1 MSNGETRALLPKAG
15 GARAPLPRASDVGVT
30 ADASAEE
37 KKSRSR
43 WQVTAAGL
51 LLPCAAAL
59 FVLVCALLV
68 TSGRGGDAVSV
79 RARLGTEADDFF
91 HTQFRGE
98 NALAFSSD
106 ASAGLGLKTHR
117 RGAEEIRE
125 NAEEDGSGKNA
136 AGLSKPAE
144 AEETKARIDAPEKEV
159 EAAKK
164 HEKRAVDEE
173 ASETKKAKTEK
184 GVDALSSKTS
194 TKKAPSSS
202 SSEDSSE
209 KKAQTSDLLGDVVSE
224 ERAVSVA
231 NDVPSSATS
240 SAPSASKP
248 TKTKEKPKILV
259 AVISWHDGAEEVAAM
274 ERTWLGA
281 LRDANEHMDADY
293 RVFVGEYDEANLGG
307 KHAELRKAEHRERRG
322 FGRDE
327 IAAALG
333 TRGIR
338 GFRAGEPIE
347 PKPSLGSGSGF
358 SVGSVSSLGKSRGE
372 KGTASDE
379 NTRTFD
385 SDAEIDELAEDLAE
399 AVDAFEEERTGAA
412 PTREW
417 AIFSDGAD
425 ADSSADS
432 SDDSSLGRGHE
443 EMSKREFTSRLAE
456 AVSKAKAQAL
466 AEEEAKASPPAKASK
481 ASTKSATASKT
492 TTHRDDASSS
502 ANEKGASSSSS
513 SSSSDAKTKTPKTKK
528 SPREN
533 APEAPPSKT
542 VELPVGDAYEDLSA
556 KVLAAIQYAAEHD
569 YDYVYKVDTD
579 VFVIPE
585 IFLKFVKTQVAD
597 KKIDWMGTENKMDFV
612 SLDESVDFTDPKN
625 AEIVKANS
633 SPSGFKCKLARE
645 WHFGKCTDDALNYQ
659 RYAGVNPVS
668 VDGGHGYVLSKDAMW
683 AVSDFAFK
691 RSDDLERHRKI
702 DIYEDQLVSHILVK
716 QGFLPVDY
724 SGVAPYKVSGM
735 TKEMADDSC
744 ALAND
749 PLLGKSV
756 GDRLR
761 AMFDYRFESGANLYE
776 TAEGWNP
783 GTLDARML
791 PTSLLR
797 VGIQPY
803 VSADSM
809 DMKWEYYNNRETIAA
824 QRADGTYE
832 PRLLPAGFEL
842 VPDLSR
848 DPFAV
853 PEFPEFPNEASKKK
867 GSEDGSAGDVTR
879 TDAKD
884 AKATDAEVNDADAEL
899 EARSKRKADD
909 PAKDLEAFK
918 NSLDDFHVF
927 DRAPARSGG
936 SDESKETNDD
946 DDEHEN
952 ARPGAWITVEELS
965 DDPFAEPEWRGD
977 DDALVKAQVEEM
989 LAAKRDERRAAGDAA
1004 AADEAAA
1011 AEAKAEE
1018 KQKRRFEME
1027 EAKREAEEEE
1037 EEAKSTATIEADDS
1051 YDGVA
1056 EDDDDR

>member
-1 MSNGETRALLPKAG
+1 MKSASGRHTFPRRVKAPSSSTSLEVTAAAAMSNGETRALLPKAG

-117 RGAEEIRE
+117 RGAEERSE

-347 PKPSLGSGSGF
+347 PKPSVGSGSGF

-372 KGTASDE
+372 KGTASKE
-379 NTRTFD
+379 KKRTFD

-466 AEEEAKASPPAKASK
+466 AAEEAKAAEPAKASK
-481 ASTKSATASKT
+481 AST
-492 TTHRDDASSS
+492 
-502 ANEKGASSSSS
+502 
-513 SSSSDAKTKTPKTKK
+513 
-528 SPREN
+528 REN

-612 SLDESVDFTDPKN
+612 ILDESVDFTDPKN

-633 SPSGFKCKLARE
+633 SPSGFKCKLTRE
-645 WHFGKCTDDALNYQ
+645 WHFGKCTDDALNNQ

-668 VDGGHGYVLSKDAMW
+668 VDGGHGYILSKDAMW

-691 RSDDLERHRKI
+691 RSDDLERHRRI

-842 VPDLSR
+842 VPDLSH

-867 GSEDGSAGDVTR
+867 GSEDGSIDDVTR

-884 AKATDAEVNDADAEL
+884 AKATDAKVNDADAEL
-899 EARSKRKADD
+899 EARSKRKASD

-936 SDESKETNDD
+936 SDESKETNDAD
-946 DDEHEN
+946 DDDEN

-1004 AADEAAA
+1004 ADDEAAA

>member
-1 MSNGETRALLPKAG
+1 
-15 GARAPLPRASDVGVT
+15 
-30 ADASAEE
+30 
-37 KKSRSR
+37 
-43 WQVTAAGL
+43 
-51 LLPCAAAL
+51 
-59 FVLVCALLV
+59 
-68 TSGRGGDAVSV
+68 
-79 RARLGTEADDFF
+79 
-91 HTQFRGE
+91 
-98 NALAFSSD
+98 
-106 ASAGLGLKTHR
+106 
-117 RGAEEIRE
+117 
-125 NAEEDGSGKNA
+125 
-136 AGLSKPAE
+136 
-144 AEETKARIDAPEKEV
+144 
-159 EAAKK
+159 
-164 HEKRAVDEE
+164 
-173 ASETKKAKTEK
+173 
-184 GVDALSSKTS
+184 
-194 TKKAPSSS
+194 
-202 SSEDSSE
+202 
-209 KKAQTSDLLGDVVSE
+209 
-224 ERAVSVA
+224 
-231 NDVPSSATS
+231 
-240 SAPSASKP
+240 
-248 TKTKEKPKILV
+248 
-259 AVISWHDGAEEVAAM
+259 
-274 ERTWLGA
+274 
-281 LRDANEHMDADY
+281 
-293 RVFVGEYDEANLGG
+293 
-307 KHAELRKAEHRERRG
+307 
-322 FGRDE
+322 
-327 IAAALG
+327 
-333 TRGIR
+333 
-338 GFRAGEPIE
+338 
-347 PKPSLGSGSGF
+347 
-358 SVGSVSSLGKSRGE
+358 
-372 KGTASDE
+372 
-379 NTRTFD
+379 
-385 SDAEIDELAEDLAE
+385 
-399 AVDAFEEERTGAA
+399 
-412 PTREW
+412 
-417 AIFSDGAD
+417 
-425 ADSSADS
+425 
-432 SDDSSLGRGHE
+432 
-443 EMSKREFTSRLAE
+443 
-456 AVSKAKAQAL
+456 
-466 AEEEAKASPPAKASK
+466 
-481 ASTKSATASKT
+481 
-492 TTHRDDASSS
+492 
-502 ANEKGASSSSS
+502 
-513 SSSSDAKTKTPKTKK
+513 
-528 SPREN
+528 
-533 APEAPPSKT
+533 
-542 VELPVGDAYEDLSA
+542 
-556 KVLAAIQYAAEHD
+556 
-569 YDYVYKVDTD
+569 
-579 VFVIPE
+579 
-585 IFLKFVKTQVAD
+585 
-597 KKIDWMGTENKMDFV
+597 MDFAI
-612 SLDESVDFTDPKN
+612 LDESVDFTDFKN

-633 SPSGFKCKLARE
+633 SPSGFKCKLTRE
-645 WHFGKCTDDALNYQ
+645 WHFGKCTDDALNHQ

-691 RSDDLERHRKI
+691 RSDDLERHRRI

-724 SGVAPYKVSGM
+724 SGVAPYEVSGM

-749 PLLGKSV
+749 PLLGAAV

-867 GSEDGSAGDVTR
+867 GSEDGSIGDVTR

-899 EARSKRKADD
+899 EARSKRKASD

-946 DDEHEN
+946 DDDDEN

-1004 AADEAAA
+1004 ADDEAAA

-1037 EEAKSTATIEADDS
+1037 EEEAKSTATIEADDS